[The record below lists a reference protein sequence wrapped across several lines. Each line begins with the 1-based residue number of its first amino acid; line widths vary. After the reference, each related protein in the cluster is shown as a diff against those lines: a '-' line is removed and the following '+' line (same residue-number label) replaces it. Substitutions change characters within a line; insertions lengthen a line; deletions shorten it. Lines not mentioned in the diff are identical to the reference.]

1 MTEQSNNII
10 IYQTPSG
17 KTQIDVQLQNNTIWL
32 TQKAMGELFECS
44 TDNISLHLK
53 NIYKEQEL
61 SKDST
66 TEDFS
71 VVQKEGSR
79 NIKRTKTF
87 YNLDA
92 IIAVGYRINSKKAT
106 QFRIWA
112 TGVLKQYLVSG
123 YAINE
128 KRLADWKSFIF

>member
-66 TEDFS
+66 TKYFS
-71 VVQKEGSR
+71 VVQKEG
-79 NIKRTKTF
+79 
-87 YNLDA
+87 
-92 IIAVGYRINSKKAT
+92 
-106 QFRIWA
+106 
-112 TGVLKQYLVSG
+112 
-123 YAINE
+123 
-128 KRLADWKSFIF
+128 